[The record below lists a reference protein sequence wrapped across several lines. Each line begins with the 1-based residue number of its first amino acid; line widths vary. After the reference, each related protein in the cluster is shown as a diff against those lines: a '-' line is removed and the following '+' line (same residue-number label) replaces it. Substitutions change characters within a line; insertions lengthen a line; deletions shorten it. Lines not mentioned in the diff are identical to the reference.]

1 MLDTGAQYVIWS
13 VLRSV
18 CMIFPGNCLPGGN
31 FLLKFPTK
39 LSVRKRS
46 FKKST

>member
-18 CMIFPGNCLPGGN
+18 CMTFPGNPPGGN
-31 FLLKFPTK
+31 FLLRIPTKK

-46 FKKST
+46 LKKST